1 MKEKELTVGSGD
13 YGKDEDSAQ
22 VSWRHHSWAHWSMR
36 STQFHHYP
44 HSSLLQALLKKHE
57 VVMADVEAFG
67 TTIASLEEQSKKCKV
82 GHPHTAHP
90 PPPHTHTHTHTHTLH
105 IHSPPHT
112 HTHMLPHL
120 PPLSPFFPPPP
131 PPFSPLLPQTS
142 PADVQAP
149 PKRPCVKALYNYTK
163 KTARELAMKKGDTLI
178 LLNSSNKV
186 LHYVCIIVAL
196 YVGTGGKVSIPQY
209 VCTTVSLSHRTGG
222 RWS

>member
-82 GHPHTAHP
+82 GHPHTTHP
-90 PPPHTHTHTHTHTLH
+90 LPP
-105 IHSPPHT
+105 PPHT
-112 HTHMLPHL
+112 HTHMLPHR

-131 PPFSPLLPQTS
+131 PPSSPQTS

-163 KTARELAMKKGDTLI
+163 KTARELAMKKGDILI

-186 LHYVCIIVAL
+186 LHYVCITVAS

-222 RWS
+222 R